1 LQLISKAPHFAFM
14 TYRRVAAGISG
25 VLIAVSVISVI
36 AFGLNFG
43 MDFTGGLLLEVAHEN
58 PADLT
63 EVRTTLEAAGY
74 PNAQVQSFGS
84 ANDVLIR
91 LPAQAAE
98 RDPDAVEEQL
108 LAALVARD
116 ASAELRRMEFVGPQ
130 VGRDLAEQGSL
141 AMFFA
146 LMMIF
151 IYVMLRFRWKLAVGA
166 IVALVH
172 DVVVTIGFFSV
183 FRLPFDL
190 PVLGSVL
197 AVIGYSLN
205 DTIVVFDRVR
215 ENFRLMRREA
225 AEVMIDASINQTLS
239 RTIITGL
246 TTLMVLVAL
255 LLLGGE
261 TLRGFS
267 IALIV
272 GILVGTYSSIY
283 VASAIALVLKV
294 VPSDLVPPKREPADD
309 TP

>member
-1 LQLISKAPHFAFM
+1 MA
-14 TYRRVAAGISG
+14 YRRVAAGISV

-36 AFGLNFG
+36 AWGLNFG

-84 ANDVLIR
+84 ASDVLIR
-91 LPAQAAE
+91 LPAQTAE
-98 RDPDAVEEQL
+98 QDPDAVEAQL
-108 LAALVARD
+108 LTALVARD
-116 ASAELRRMEFVGPQ
+116 ASAELRRVEFVGPQ

-172 DVVVTIGFFSV
+172 DVIITIGFFSV

-246 TTLMVLVAL
+246 TTLLVLTAL
-255 LLLGGE
+255 LFLGGE
-261 TLRGFS
+261 TLQGFS
-267 IALIV
+267 IALII
-272 GILVGTYSSIY
+272 GILIGTYSSIY
-283 VASAIALVLKV
+283 VASAVALVLKV

-309 TP
+309 VP